1 MPVEVRGLEEILR
14 NMQQI
19 PIIEAQ
25 KANENLRVSGGIV
38 EAAVLEHASLTD
50 YTLEELADMGH
61 PFSRRFSTDSGPAP
75 DNIVR
80 IQTGLL
86 FDNIRKEE
94 HMTKTVST
102 VEIGVKESDVPYI
115 SDLINGTRL
124 MRPRNFIGAAWDSVE
139 ELVKGIMQGR

>member
-19 PIIEAQ
+19 PIVEAQ

-38 EAAVLEHASLTD
+38 EASVLEHAQHTD
-50 YTLEELADMGH
+50 HTLEDLAMLGH
-61 PFSRRFSTDSGPAP
+61 PYSRRYPTDSAP
-75 DNIVR
+75 HPDTEVH
-80 IQTGLL
+80 IQSGLL

-94 HMTKTVST
+94 HMTETVST

-124 MRPRNFIGAAWDSVE
+124 MRPRNFIGAAWDTVE
-139 ELVKGIMQGR
+139 ELVKGVMQGR